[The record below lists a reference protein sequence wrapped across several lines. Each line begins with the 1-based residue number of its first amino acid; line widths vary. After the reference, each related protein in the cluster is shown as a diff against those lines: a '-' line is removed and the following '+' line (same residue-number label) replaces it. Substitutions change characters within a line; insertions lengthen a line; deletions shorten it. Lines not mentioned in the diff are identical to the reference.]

1 MELTLLRNQIKEL
14 REQSNINLRITKQKS
29 KRYMEQIIVQDYE
42 TTCSR
47 VNFLQVIQSGI
58 IVTDD
63 KLKIKSKYELR
74 SRL

>member
-1 MELTLLRNQIKEL
+1 
-14 REQSNINLRITKQKS
+14 
-29 KRYMEQIIVQDYE
+29 MEQIIVQDYE

-63 KLKIKSKYELR
+63 KLKIKSIVLN
-74 SRL
+74 SLIF